1 MRLVPTTGLNLPALQ
16 VPTVAQLPSLPTISQ
31 LPSLPTPD
39 ALQAALPSVGALPT
53 VSRSRNTASVLLVVM
68 QLIFAVWNLL
78 AGGIAGALSSVRFCT
93 YRTGLTSLLLIPVW
107 HLKADGQLP
116 VASDVPRVVVVG
128 TVGIFGTMSLF
139 LLGLSG
145 TSPSTASLYMPLVPV
160 LTAALSVVLRYEPYR
175 PGMAVPLGL
184 AAGGALCVVTGSIK
198 PSTAKAS
205 ADMQAGG
212 GGTESVVG
220 HICLVGSALCQA
232 VYLLWSR
239 PIVLKYPSV
248 AVTTWLFI
256 IGACE
261 FIAADV
267 LDVTGPGSGNGATA
281 NSGAL
286 KQSVVPSLLEL
297 SELPTAAARA
307 LAFAVVGATVINYN
321 IIFHA
326 NSVLPSSSVSLF
338 SCLQPLFT
346 CALAWAVHGKR
357 LSGMQAA
364 GGVLVVLGMWL
375 TLQNAA
381 AGNSSGNKRKNS
393 AALGSGY
400 ELIPRHAKA
409 EPASP
414 TDTSKPSSIAQTPVR
429 RPLAGN
435 REEQMARERAE
446 SVDEANS
453 FQHDMLAAGAH
464 RHMTLYERC

>member
-1 MRLVPTTGLNLPALQ
+1 MAQLPAL
-16 VPTVAQLPSLPTISQ
+16 PKMSQ

-39 ALQAALPSVGALPT
+39 ELKAAAVGALPT
-53 VSRSRNTASVLLVVM
+53 ASRSRNTASVMLVVM

-78 AGGIAGALSSVRFCT
+78 AGGIAGALSSIRFCT
-93 YRTGLTSLLLIPVW
+93 YRTGLTSLLLLPVW

-116 VASDVPRVVVVG
+116 AASDVPRVVVVG

-175 PGMAVPLGL
+175 PGMALPLGL

-198 PSTAKAS
+198 PSTANAS
-205 ADMQAGG
+205 ADAKAGG
-212 GGTESVVG
+212 GAESAAG
-220 HICLVGSALCQA
+220 HACLVGSALCQA
-232 VYLLWSR
+232 MYLLWSR

-248 AVTTWLFI
+248 AVTTWLFVV
-256 IGACE
+256 GACE
-261 FIAADV
+261 FVAADV
-267 LDVTGPGSGNGATA
+267 LDVTGPGPTGDSAA
-281 NSGAL
+281 NPSAP
-286 KQSVVPSLLEL
+286 KQSMVPSLLEL

-364 GGVLVVLGMWL
+364 GGVLVILGMWL
-375 TLQNAA
+375 TLQNNA
-381 AGNSSGNKRKNS
+381 AGDSGGSKGKSS
-393 AALGSGY
+393 AAPGSRY
-400 ELIPRHAKA
+400 ELVPRHAKA
-409 EPASP
+409 EPVSP
-414 TDTSKPSSIAQTPVR
+414 TIEGTSKSSSVAQTPIR
-429 RPLAGN
+429 RPLARERSY
-435 REEQMARERAE
+435 REESLARERAD
-446 SVDEANS
+446 SFDEANN
-453 FQHDMLAAGAH
+453 FQHDVLAPSGN
-464 RHMTLYERC
+464 RHLSLYDRC